1 MPGTPLTQ
9 PQRDHILALHA
20 QGHSRNQIARETGI
34 SPSTVTRVC
43 KAEGLVFDR
52 RQTAAATQAKV
63 VDAKARR
70 AELAGLLLDDA
81 FRLRAQ
87 LWEPARL
94 VNFGGKDNTL
104 AETTLEEPLFGDKR
118 NIMNAVAIAVQRHEA
133 LVKMDTDNGNGAVV
147 NMLTQLAEKLGV
159 TDA

>member
-1 MPGTPLTQ
+1 MPAPLTND
-9 PQRDHILALHA
+9 QRNTIVALHA
-20 QGHSRNQIARETGI
+20 AGHTRNQIAREAGI
-34 SPSTVTRVC
+34 SASSVSRIC
-43 KAEGLVFDR
+43 KAEGLNFDR
-52 RQTAAATQAKV
+52 TATAAATRAKV

-70 AELAGLLLDDA
+70 AELAELLLDDA

-87 LWEPARL
+87 LWRPARL

-104 AETTLEEPLFGDKR
+104 AEVTLDEPQFGDKR

-147 NMLTQLAEKLGV
+147 NMLTSLAEKLGV